1 MQQEAPSNIVSILLG
16 ADSSLGRELKK
27 LFLDKGHTVL
37 SVITQT
43 GSDGATD
50 SDPSKV
56 NSSDTCDIV
65 FEDQDVV
72 ALSATLLASVSDK
85 LVTNLVVC
93 HEYRNDSAVLH
104 NPIQN
109 WKDHSVANVEL
120 PLGILSA
127 LASQMNE
134 SSRILFLS
142 DIDAF
147 LPLKN
152 NGFYAAS
159 KTAMAFL
166 LHSLKLEN
174 PNYPISTGTIEPV
187 NDPESDDSQ
196 PQTYSKEE
204 SYKQVAVEVLAALCL
219 TRQKF
224 ADSEFV
230 FPST

>member
-1 MQQEAPSNIVSILLG
+1 M
-16 ADSSLGRELKK
+16 
-27 LFLDKGHTVL
+27 
-37 SVITQT
+37 
-43 GSDGATD
+43 
-50 SDPSKV
+50 
-56 NSSDTCDIV
+56 
-65 FEDQDVV
+65 
-72 ALSATLLASVSDK
+72 SATLLASVSDK